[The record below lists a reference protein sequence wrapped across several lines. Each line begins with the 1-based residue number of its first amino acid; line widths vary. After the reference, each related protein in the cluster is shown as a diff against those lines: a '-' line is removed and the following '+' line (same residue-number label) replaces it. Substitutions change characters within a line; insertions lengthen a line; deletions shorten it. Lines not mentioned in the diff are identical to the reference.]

1 MKVIAFF
8 SVEKHEMNM
17 VEENDDDNVII
28 LLDLKISDFEK
39 KIVTFYRLVRNVI
52 FRLIL
57 ILFEIFPRMP
67 LELMSLQVMEN
78 YCIMEEKFKQYL

>member
-39 KIVTFYRLVRNVI
+39 KL
-52 FRLIL
+52 
-57 ILFEIFPRMP
+57 
-67 LELMSLQVMEN
+67 
-78 YCIMEEKFKQYL
+78 